1 MDLRG
6 SRKDGRSIPAECL
19 SWHKTPRSQY
29 QSPDPVEK
37 SKSTTAVSWTSGK
50 GTRRRSV
57 VSDIPDKTP
66 PLRSRKVYQRSR
78 MNSDEQGYN
87 RGSMDVQEDWDTAT
101 RTPSAVL
108 SWERLRHGDRGRLT
122 SAHSN
127 GHPKR
132 IEEHVQ

>member
-1 MDLRG
+1 
-6 SRKDGRSIPAECL
+6 
-19 SWHKTPRSQY
+19 
-29 QSPDPVEK
+29 
-37 SKSTTAVSWTSGK
+37 
-50 GTRRRSV
+50 
-57 VSDIPDKTP
+57 
-66 PLRSRKVYQRSR
+66 

-122 SAHSN
+122 SAHST